1 MSETRSIEQEM
12 KIDSSLSRHILNIR
26 RNTPYNCIGKQ
37 LNSTLTSQICMLQ
50 CVIIDRH
57 QDLKRYS
64 GEVCRLGNSLAAH
77 GR

>member
-64 GEVCRLGNSLAAH
+64 GEVCRLGNSLTVH